1 MLEIKTLTTLSE
13 AQYVRLVADSG
24 YTSTE
29 KYAVSKQESA
39 ERTLITLEL
48 VVLDKP
54 YVKRWGRDDELED
67 EVYPKA
73 LSQGLSLGVYL
84 DGELVALAIT
94 EKREWNETLWLWEFH
109 VDAARHGQGIGRRL
123 MQALERRAQAAGLRM
138 IALET
143 QNTNVP
149 AIRFYRALG
158 FEIEG
163 VDLSLYSNEDVE
175 DGEVAL
181 FMKKKIK

>member
-1 MLEIKTLTTLSE
+1 MLEIKTLTTISE
-13 AQYVRLVADSG
+13 AQYVRLIADSG

-29 KYAVSKQESA
+29 KYAVSKQESV
-39 ERTLITLEL
+39 ERTLIALDL
-48 VVLDKP
+48 VALDKP

-73 LSQGLSLGVYL
+73 LVQGLSLGAYL
-84 DGELVALAIT
+84 GGELVGVAIT

-109 VDAARHGQGIGRRL
+109 VDAARRGQGIGRQL
-123 MQALERRAQAAGLRM
+123 MQVLELRARTAGLRV

-149 AIRFYRALG
+149 AIRFYRAMG

-163 VDLSLYSNEDVE
+163 IDLSLYSNADVE

-181 FMKKKIK
+181 FMKKKLE